1 VSSTAENLPREPEP
15 RRRAPVALRLLVIPI
30 VAIALAGGFY
40 VIGGQ
45 LVQGKTG
52 FYVGSAWWLAVS
64 AGFLLLARRRRE
76 LLAPVL
82 GTIAVV
88 TIAAGAW
95 GYVNSRETTVDESI
109 ATGTASAQEAQAG
122 GGGGGSEASDGG
134 GSGGGDAPA
143 PGGGGPPD
151 KPAPAEDVEV
161 ASGTVEGASGHV
173 GTGQAA
179 IVELADGGR
188 VLTFSEFD
196 IDPGAGDVRVYLA
209 AGDPQDDTEVTD
221 FVDLG
226 DLKGSQGDQQY
237 EIGGDVDLKRYDTA
251 VVWCIPFT
259 TRLAQ
264 ASL

>member
-1 VSSTAENLPREPEP
+1 MSSTAENLPREPEP

-122 GGGGGSEASDGG
+122 GGGGGSGGANAGAPSAGG
-134 GSGGGDAPA
+134 GSNG
-143 PGGGGPPD
+143 
-151 KPAPAEDVEV
+151 PAPAEDVEV
-161 ASGTVEGASGHV
+161 ASGAVEGVSGHV

-179 IVELADGGR
+179 IVELADGGS

-209 AGDPQDDTEVTD
+209 ADDPQSDTDVSD

-226 DLKGSQGDQQY
+226 ELKGSQGDQQY
-237 EIGGDVDLKRYDTA
+237 EIGDDVDLKRYDTA

-264 ASL
+264 ASLDG

>member
-88 TIAAGAW
+88 TIAAGGW

-122 GGGGGSEASDGG
+122 GGGGSGGANAGAPSAGG
-134 GSGGGDAPA
+134 GSNG
-143 PGGGGPPD
+143 
-151 KPAPAEDVEV
+151 PAPAEDVEV
-161 ASGTVEGASGHV
+161 ASGAVEGVSGHV

-179 IVELADGGR
+179 IVELADGGS

-209 AGDPQDDTEVTD
+209 ADDPQSDTDVSD

-226 DLKGSQGDQQY
+226 ELKGSQGDQQY
-237 EIGGDVDLKRYDTA
+237 EIGDDVDLKRYDTA

-264 ASL
+264 ASLDG

>member
-1 VSSTAENLPREPEP
+1 MSSTAENLPREPEP

-122 GGGGGSEASDGG
+122 GGGGGSGGANAGAPSAGG
-134 GSGGGDAPA
+134 GSNG
-143 PGGGGPPD
+143 
-151 KPAPAEDVEV
+151 PAPAEDVEV
-161 ASGTVEGASGHV
+161 ASGAVEGVSGHV

-179 IVELADGGR
+179 IVELADGGS

-209 AGDPQDDTEVTD
+209 ADDPQSDTDVSD

-226 DLKGSQGDQQY
+226 ELKGSQGDQQY
-237 EIGGDVDLKRYDTA
+237 EIGDDVDLKRYDTA

>member
-122 GGGGGSEASDGG
+122 GGGGGSGGANAGAPSAGG
-134 GSGGGDAPA
+134 GSNG
-143 PGGGGPPD
+143 
-151 KPAPAEDVEV
+151 PAPAEDVEV
-161 ASGTVEGASGHV
+161 ASGAVEGVSGHV

-179 IVELADGGR
+179 IVELADGGS

-209 AGDPQDDTEVTD
+209 ADDPQSDTDVSD

-226 DLKGSQGDQQY
+226 ELKGSQGDQQY
-237 EIGGDVDLKRYDTA
+237 EIGDDVDLKRYDTA

>member
-1 VSSTAENLPREPEP
+1 MSSTAENLPREPEP

-122 GGGGGSEASDGG
+122 GGGGGSGGANAGAPSAGG
-134 GSGGGDAPA
+134 GSNG
-143 PGGGGPPD
+143 
-151 KPAPAEDVEV
+151 PAPAEDVEV
-161 ASGTVEGASGHV
+161 ASGAVEGVSGHV

-179 IVELADGGR
+179 IVELADGGS

-209 AGDPQDDTEVTD
+209 ADDPQSDTDVSD

-226 DLKGSQGDQQY
+226 ELKGSQGDQQY
-237 EIGGDVDLKRYDTA
+237 EIGDDVDLKRYDTA
-251 VVWCIPFT
+251 VVWCIPFP

-264 ASL
+264 ASLDG

>member
-1 VSSTAENLPREPEP
+1 MSTTAENMPHDPEP

-109 ATGTASAQEAQAG
+109 ATGTASAQDAQAG
-122 GGGGGSEASDGG
+122 GGGGGGSGGANAGAPSAGG
-134 GSGGGDAPA
+134 GSNG
-143 PGGGGPPD
+143 
-151 KPAPAEDVEV
+151 PAPAEDVEV
-161 ASGTVEGASGHV
+161 ASGAVEGVSGHV

-179 IVELADGGR
+179 IVELADGGS

-209 AGDPQDDTEVTD
+209 ADDPQSDTDVSD

-226 DLKGSQGDQQY
+226 ELKGSQGDQQY
-237 EIGGDVDLKRYDTA
+237 EIGDGVDLKRYDTA

>member
-1 VSSTAENLPREPEP
+1 MSSTAENLPREPEP

-122 GGGGGSEASDGG
+122 GGSGGANAGAPSAGGGSNG
-134 GSGGGDAPA
+134 
-143 PGGGGPPD
+143 
-151 KPAPAEDVEV
+151 PAPAEDVEV
-161 ASGTVEGASGHV
+161 ASGAVEGVSGHV

-179 IVELADGGR
+179 IVELADGGS

-209 AGDPQDDTEVTD
+209 ADDPQSDTDVSD

-226 DLKGSQGDQQY
+226 ELKGSQGDQQY
-237 EIGGDVDLKRYDTA
+237 EIGDDVDLKKYDTA

-264 ASL
+264 ASLDG

>member
-122 GGGGGSEASDGG
+122 GGGGGSGGANAGAPSAGG
-134 GSGGGDAPA
+134 GSNG
-143 PGGGGPPD
+143 
-151 KPAPAEDVEV
+151 PAPAEDVEV
-161 ASGTVEGASGHV
+161 ASGAVEGVSGHV

-179 IVELADGGR
+179 IVELADGGS

-209 AGDPQDDTEVTD
+209 ADDPQSDTDVSD

-226 DLKGSQGDQQY
+226 ELKGSQGDQQY
-237 EIGGDVDLKRYDTA
+237 EIGDDVDLKRYDTA

-264 ASL
+264 ASLDG

>member
-1 VSSTAENLPREPEP
+1 MSSTAENLPREPEP

-122 GGGGGSEASDGG
+122 GGGGGSGGANAGAPSAGG
-134 GSGGGDAPA
+134 GSNG
-143 PGGGGPPD
+143 
-151 KPAPAEDVEV
+151 PAPAEDVEV
-161 ASGTVEGASGHV
+161 ASGAVEGVSGHV

-179 IVELADGGR
+179 IVELADGGS

-209 AGDPQDDTEVTD
+209 ADDPQSDTDVSD

-226 DLKGSQGDQQY
+226 ELKGSQGDQQY
-237 EIGGDVDLKRYDTA
+237 EIGGAVDLKKYDTA

-264 ASL
+264 ASLDG

>member
-122 GGGGGSEASDGG
+122 GGGGGSGGANAGAPSAGG
-134 GSGGGDAPA
+134 GSNG
-143 PGGGGPPD
+143 
-151 KPAPAEDVEV
+151 PAPAEDVEV
-161 ASGTVEGASGHV
+161 ASGAVEGVSGHV

-179 IVELADGGR
+179 IVELADGGS

-209 AGDPQDDTEVTD
+209 ADDPQSDTDVSD

-226 DLKGSQGDQQY
+226 ELKGSQGDQQY
-237 EIGGDVDLKRYDTA
+237 EIGDDVDLKKYDTA

-264 ASL
+264 ASLDG